1 MSQSQLFGVPSGLL
15 SSKKS
20 LRRNSAPSIDDS
32 YFSSTMNSSAS
43 SSASG
48 SGFLSELTNSPIPS
62 PSNSTMSA
70 ARTHQHRLNAAQE
83 QRTYRDSCQRL
94 ISHISSVAS
103 ICQDLKE
110 ANKEK
115 FPIFYPLNQS
125 SVKPNMTRSQTLD
138 VDRNGSVILDALR
151 RSSVTATTVPE
162 LIEQQQQRSAQELSI
177 LNLDLKVGHSITDIS
192 TLESKSIANL
202 LNDRLD
208 QSLLHLNR
216 LQARVADTSSKVL
229 VTGDLNSGKSTFV
242 NALLKREILPADQQP
257 CTSVFC
263 EVLDA
268 MLNDGLE
275 QVHAI
280 PVVEKYNRLDTN
292 TYHIIE
298 MRHLYKVIT
307 EDYEHYK
314 MLKIYANDARTTQES
329 LLHNGVVDIALIDS
343 PGLNTDSI
351 KTTAVFARQEEIDV
365 VVFVVSAENHFTLSG
380 KEFLWNAANEK
391 THIFI
396 VVNRF
401 DSIRDKDRCK
411 RLILEQI
418 RQLSPATYA
427 DADDLVHF
435 VSAGNVD
442 LEPGSRKLDAPDF
455 ARLEQR
461 LRAFVLENRTKS
473 KLMPAK
479 NYLANLLMDINILS
493 EANTKKS
500 SDEYAQATMELEKDL
515 PAYQNLL
522 CVRDKV
528 LDQVEKAAEIAVSAI
543 QIHAQNKLNYAV
555 EHVGNAINSIEY
567 PGILLIWQYAQDIAD
582 SMVQK
587 LLKDVRQEEAHARQ
601 NTAVCLEEIHSMG
614 SKNLGTYPMTADVQ
628 KMCKKNRERR
638 VEITVEATDFFDLV
652 LDDKLSG
659 VVLSSGAAAMVGGR
673 MLGFKDAVSSIWS
686 VSNIMS
692 GPNVRRWVV
701 PVIGL
706 AGVGFVLYVVSDMR
720 NAVERKL
727 VKKFKNAVRETG
739 YIDGQSHRIAR
750 ESRKV
755 LRVEGWEIQNRIQKA
770 IEQKEQHRTDT
781 EAIALSSKET
791 AEYFAAILEKSGLLL
806 EKVEMVQTDPH
817 HLVKEA

>member
-1 MSQSQLFGVPSGLL
+1 MSQSQLFGVPSTLM
-15 SSKKS
+15 SSRKS

-32 YFSSTMNSSAS
+32 YFSASNISSSS
-43 SSASG
+43 SSAMSQSG
-48 SGFLSELTNSPIPS
+48 GFLSELSNMSKSPIPS
-62 PSNSTMSA
+62 PTSSTSA

-110 ANKEK
+110 ANREK
-115 FPIFYPLNQS
+115 FPIFYPMNLAS
-125 SVKPNMTRSQTLD
+125 STSTTKPTMTRSQTLD
-138 VDRNGSVILDALR
+138 VDGSGSVIMEAVR
-151 RSSVTATTVPE
+151 RASTDLKQAE
-162 LIEQQQQRSAQELSI
+162 LPRLIPQELNI
-177 LNLDLKVGHSITDIS
+177 LQLDLKVGHSSTDIS
-192 TLESKSIANL
+192 TLEAKSIANL
-202 LNDRLD
+202 LNDRLN
-208 QSLLHLNR
+208 QSLKHLEK

-280 PVVEKYNRLDTN
+280 PVVEKYNRLDPQ

-343 PGLNTDSI
+343 PGLNTDSV

-479 NYLANLLMDINILS
+479 NYLVNLLTDINILS
-493 EANTKKS
+493 ETNTKKS
-500 SDEYAQATMELEKDL
+500 SEEYAQATMELEKDL
-515 PAYQNLL
+515 PAYQRLL
-522 CVRDKV
+522 TIRDKV
-528 LDQVEKAAEIAVSAI
+528 LDEIEKAAEKTVSSI
-543 QIHAQNKLNYAV
+543 QMGTQNKLNQAV
-555 EHVGNAINSIEY
+555 ESVGNAINTIEY

-587 LLKDVRQEEAHARQ
+587 LLKDVRQQEASARQ
-601 NTAVCLEEIHSMG
+601 ETAVCLEGIHTRGAESIG
-614 SKNLGTYPMTADVQ
+614 SFPMAADVN

-692 GPNVRRWVV
+692 GPNFRRWVV
-701 PVIGL
+701 PVVGV
-706 AGVGFVLYVVSDMR
+706 ASVGFVLYVVSDMR
-720 NAVERKL
+720 SAVERKL

-739 YIDGQSHRIAR
+739 YVEGQSLRIAR

-770 IEQKEQHRTDT
+770 IEQKEQHRSDT
-781 EAIALSSKET
+781 EAVALNSKET
-791 AEYFAAILEKSGLLL
+791 AEFFAAILEKSGLLL

-817 HLVKEA
+817 H

>member
-1 MSQSQLFGVPSGLL
+1 MSQSQLFEVS
-15 SSKKS
+15 SSKRM

-32 YFSSTMNSSAS
+32 YFSSTT
-43 SSASG
+43 
-48 SGFLSELTNSPIPS
+48 LTESVTFSPLPS
-62 PSNSTMSA
+62 PSASITNSA

-83 QRTYRDSCQRL
+83 QRTYKDSCQRL
-94 ISHISSVAS
+94 ISHIGSVSAL
-103 ICQDLKE
+103 CQDLKK
-110 ANKEK
+110 ANQEK
-115 FPIFYPLNQS
+115 FPIFYPINN
-125 SVKPNMTRSQTLD
+125 KPSISRSQTLN
-138 VDRNGSVILDALR
+138 VDTHGSVIMDAVR
-151 RSSVTATTVPE
+151 RSSVTTTTTSTQPE
-162 LIEQQQQRSAQELSI
+162 FVRQLEQHRLSQELNI
-177 LNLDLKVGHSITDIS
+177 LNLDLKVGHSTADLTS
-192 TLESKSIANL
+192 LESKSIANL
-202 LNDRLD
+202 LNEKLEQSIKHLKRL
-208 QSLLHLNR
+208 H
-216 LQARVADTSSKVL
+216 ARVADTSSKVL

-280 PVVEKYNRLDTN
+280 PTVETYNRLDPN

-343 PGLNTDSI
+343 PGLNTDSV

-473 KLMPAK
+473 KLLPAK

-493 EANTKKS
+493 ETNSKKS
-500 SDEYAQATMELEKDL
+500 SNEYAQATMELEKDL

-522 CVRDKV
+522 RVRDRV
-528 LDQVEKAAEIAVSAI
+528 LDQVEKAAEVAVSSI
-543 QIHAQNKLNYAV
+543 QMHANNKLNQAV
-555 EHVGNAINSIEY
+555 ENIENAINTIEY

-582 SMVQK
+582 SMVQR
-587 LLKDVRQEEAHARQ
+587 LLKDVRQQEAHARQ
-601 NTAVCLEEIHSMG
+601 DTAVCLERIHSMG
-614 SKNLGTYPMTADVQ
+614 TEHLGTYPLTADIQ
-628 KMCKKNRERR
+628 KMCAKSRDRR
-638 VEITVEATDFFDLV
+638 VTIQVEATDFFDLV

-659 VVLSSGAAAMVGGR
+659 VALSAGATAMLGGR
-673 MLGFKDAVSSIWS
+673 MLGFKDAFSSMWS
-686 VSNIMS
+686 VSNLVNA
-692 GPNVRRWVV
+692 PNVRRWVI
-701 PVIGL
+701 PVVGI
-706 AGVGFVLYVVSDMR
+706 ASVGFLVYVVSDMR
-720 NAVERKL
+720 SAVERKL
-727 VKKFKNAVRETG
+727 VKKFKNEVRETG
-739 YIDGQSHRIAR
+739 YVEAQSHRIAR

-755 LRVEGWEIQNRIQKA
+755 LRVEGWEIQTRIEKA
-770 IEQKEQHRTDT
+770 IEQKEQKRTDT
-781 EAIALSSKET
+781 EAVALASKET
-791 AEYFAAILEKSGLLL
+791 AEYFSNLLQMSGLLL

>member
-1 MSQSQLFGVPSGLL
+1 MSAVP
-15 SSKKS
+15 
-20 LRRNSAPSIDDS
+20 PS
-32 YFSSTMNSSAS
+32 FSPS
-43 SSASG
+43 SS
-48 SGFLSELTNSPIPS
+48 FISPIPS
-62 PSNSTMSA
+62 PSSSTASLTA

-94 ISHISSVAS
+94 ISHISSVS
-103 ICQDLKE
+103 SLCSELRN
-110 ANKEK
+110 ANQSK
-115 FPIFYPLNQS
+115 FPIFYPMN
-125 SVKPNMTRSQTLD
+125 KPVVQRTKTLD
-138 VDRNGSVILDALR
+138 MDVNGSVIMDAVR
-151 RSSVTATTVPE
+151 RSSVQSANHADTFNTQ
-162 LIEQQQQRSAQELSI
+162 LEQHRLLSHDNTKDLNI
-177 LNLDLKVGHSITDIS
+177 LGLDLKLGHSSADIT

-202 LNDRLD
+202 LNDRLE
-208 QSLLHLNR
+208 QSLRHLERLH
-216 LQARVADTSSKVL
+216 ARIADTSSKVL

-242 NALLKREILPADQQP
+242 NALLKREILPIDQQP
-257 CTSVFC
+257 CTNIFC

-280 PVVEKYNRLDTN
+280 PSVENYNRLDPE

-298 MRHLYKVIT
+298 MRHLYRVIT
-307 EDYEHYK
+307 EDHEQYK
-314 MLKIYANDARTTQES
+314 MLKIYTNDARTMQES

-343 PGLNTDSI
+343 PGLNTDSV

-442 LEPGSRKLDAPDF
+442 LELGSRKVDAPDF

-473 KLMPAK
+473 KLLPAK
-479 NYLANLLMDINILS
+479 NYLINLLMDINMLAGS
-493 EANTKKS
+493 NEKKAS
-500 SDEYAQATMELEKDL
+500 NEYAQATMELERDL
-515 PAYQNLL
+515 PAYEHLL
-522 CVRDKV
+522 RVRDRV
-528 LDQVEKAAEIAVSAI
+528 LHQVEKVAESTVSSI
-543 QIHAQNKLNYAV
+543 QIHAQNKLNQAV
-555 EHVGNAINSIEY
+555 ENIGNAINTIEY

-587 LLKDVRQEEAHARQ
+587 LLKDVRQEENHARQ
-601 NTAVCLEEIHSMG
+601 ETSVCLEHIHSMG
-614 SKNLGTYPMTADVQ
+614 QEHLGTYPLAGDVN
-628 KMCKKNRERR
+628 KMCLKNRDRR
-638 VEITVEATDFFDLV
+638 VTITVEATDFFDLV

-659 VVLSSGAAAMVGGR
+659 ATLSLGAAAMVGGR

-686 VSNIMS
+686 VSSMMGGS
-692 GPNVRRWVV
+692 NVRRWVV
-701 PVIGL
+701 PAVGIASVGL
-706 AGVGFVLYVVSDMR
+706 MVYIISDMR
-720 NAVERKL
+720 SAVERKL
-727 VKKFKNAVRETG
+727 VKKIKHAVRETC
-739 YIDGQSHRIAR
+739 YVEAQSQRMGR
-750 ESRKV
+750 ESRKI
-755 LRVEGWEIQNRIQKA
+755 LRIEGWEIQNRIQKA
-770 IEQKEQHRTDT
+770 IEEKEQKRSET
-781 EAIALSSKET
+781 ETFAVATCEKAQFFSS
-791 AEYFAAILEKSGLLL
+791 ILTTSQSLL
-806 EKVEMVQTDPH
+806 EKVECIQTDSN
-817 HLVKEA
+817 LSVKASS